1 MLLSGCSMYVG
12 ASFGVLLF
20 DYIPPAGVAWLRL
33 AGSALVLTALVRPRR
48 AAWTGRPMVL
58 AGIFGIVT
66 ALMNI
71 SFYES
76 IARLPLGTAVA
87 IEFLGPIA
95 VVAFESRSTRGVVSL
110 LAALLGVVLIADV
123 QLVAQP
129 LGIMFAL
136 LAAGFWAGYVVLG
149 KAVAVRA
156 NSLESLAVG
165 WVIATLVTAPLL
177 ILIVTRWEPPDSIH
191 RVVLMVVAL
200 AVLSSVIPYVL
211 DQLVLRMV
219 GRASFALLLA
229 LLPTTA
235 VLVGFLVLN
244 QVPTTP
250 EVLGIALVVVALVIS
265 DHDA

>member
-1 MLLSGCSMYVG
+1 
-12 ASFGVLLF
+12 
-20 DYIPPAGVAWLRL
+20 
-33 AGSALVLTALVRPRR
+33 
-48 AAWTGRPMVL
+48 
-58 AGIFGIVT
+58 
-66 ALMNI
+66 
-71 SFYES
+71 
-76 IARLPLGTAVA
+76 
-87 IEFLGPIA
+87 
-95 VVAFESRSTRGVVSL
+95 VSL
-110 LAALLGVVLIADV
+110 LAALAGVVLIADV

-149 KAVAVRA
+149 KAVAVQE

-177 ILIVTRWEPPDSIH
+177 ILIVTHWKSPDSVS

-211 DQLVLRMV
+211 DQLVLQMV

-235 VLVGFLVLN
+235 VLVGFLVLG

-265 DHDA
+265 DHNA

>member
-1 MLLSGCSMYVG
+1 MYVG
-12 ASFGVLLF
+12 ASLGVLLF

-58 AGIFGIVT
+58 AGMFGIVT

-71 SFYES
+71 FFYES
-76 IARLPLGTAVA
+76 IARLPLGPQSRS
-87 IEFLGPIA
+87 ILGPIA

-136 LAAGFWAGYVVLG
+136 VAAGFWAGYVVLG

-177 ILIVTRWEPPDSIH
+177 ILIVTRWKPPDSIH
-191 RVVLMVVAL
+191 RVVLMVAAL

-235 VLVGFLVLN
+235 VIVGFLVLG
-244 QVPTTP
+244 QVPRRLRFSVSPSSLSPSLSATTTH
-250 EVLGIALVVVALVIS
+250 S
-265 DHDA
+265 